1 MAIAG
6 YADIAFFARY
16 FFPHYCYVDSGW
28 FHRELFRQFRRKI
41 LKQGPTKT
49 AIAAPRESA
58 KSTITCFILA
68 MWVLCYADLLGKHY
82 VLITSDTA
90 ELAAEHVQN
99 IKEELEGN
107 DDLREVFGEQILPGE
122 PWTGTRI
129 RTQGGFTVSS
139 KGTGGNIRGIKKGA
153 RRPDVLIADDL
164 ENDENSQTIEQRKKL
179 KRWFFRAFCKAG
191 TRGVDIFAIGTILNS
206 DSLLANLIDA
216 KKSPGF
222 DGQKYQGVIRWSK
235 SALWSR
241 WERLY
246 SDYNKTAEERE
257 TAADAFFE
265 AHHKAMTIGTEVL
278 WPQYKDY
285 YTLMKLRFTEG
296 PTSFSQEI
304 QNEPVDPSECLFKS
318 DWFAY
323 FEEEKLLDM
332 GVSFTSIIGSC
343 DPSMGKSEKDCPSAI
358 ITLGVTKTG
367 ALYVLD
373 ASIEWR
379 PPSEIIEDIILLY
392 ERRKHDAIGVEDNVF
407 QEFFKNELI
416 RIASERKKYLPV
428 QGITSIKDKDLRIQ
442 RLEPMIKNGT
452 IKFQK
457 KHTRLIE
464 QLQYYPN
471 ADAKD
476 GPDALEMAVQMVE
489 RLVRPD
495 NFKAAEPR
503 ISEQVL
509 KKVFG

>member
-1 MAIAG
+1 
-6 YADIAFFARY
+6 
-16 FFPHYCYVDSGW
+16 
-28 FHRELFRQFRRKI
+28 

-68 MWVLCYADLLGKHY
+68 MWVICYSDLLAKHY
-82 VLITSDTA
+82 VMIVSDTA
-90 ELAAEHVQN
+90 EQAAEHVQN

-107 DDLREVFGEQILPGE
+107 EELREVFGERIMPGE
-122 PWTGTRI
+122 PWTGTKI
-129 RTQGGFTVSS
+129 RTRGGFTISS

-153 RRPDVLIADDL
+153 HRPDVLIADDL

-206 DSLLANLIDA
+206 DSLLANLVDA

-235 SALWSR
+235 SALWNR
-241 WERLY
+241 WEEIY
-246 SDYNKTAEERE
+246 SDYSKTAEERE
-257 TAADAFFE
+257 TTADIFFE
-265 AHHKAMTIGTEVL
+265 SHSKAMTAGTEVL

-304 QNEPVDPSECLFKS
+304 QNEPVDPSECLFKP

-323 FEEEKLLDM
+323 FEEENLPAM
-332 GVSFTSIIGSC
+332 EITFTSIVGSC

-358 ITLGVTKTG
+358 ITLGVTATG

-379 PPSEIIEDIILLY
+379 APSEIIEDIIALY
-392 ERRKHDAIGVEDNVF
+392 ERRKHNAIGVEDNVF
-407 QEFFKNELI
+407 QEFFKTELI
-416 RIASERKKYLPV
+416 KIANERNKYPPV
-428 QGITSIKDKDLRIQ
+428 QGITSTRDKDLRIQ
-442 RLEPMIKNGT
+442 RLEPLVKNGT
-452 IKFQK
+452 LRFQK

-471 ADAKD
+471 AEAKD

-489 RLVRPD
+489 RLVGPE
-495 NFKAAEPR
+495 NYKSAAPYTKKEE
-503 ISEQVL
+503 ID
-509 KKVFG
+509 KVFDA